1 MPKQKKTALT
11 SVEKYEL
18 DAWLQEHNIN
28 PNNLRRSFT
37 DVLPLARLLSR
48 LYPELVDVNH
58 YPPRNSVQSKIS
70 NWTLFNKRVLERLG
84 VRITREE
91 MDRVARSVP
100 GSIDLLLFSIMR
112 AHMETVGKRKEQRQL
127 RHEENTGDSAASD
140 DDKTSQQDDIDKPEE
155 TMTTDDLNTSLAPV
169 ASGNEVVEARPQMLR
184 SHIADTGL
192 NSPERSL
199 NKTEMTRGGS
209 DSGVSAKQR
218 SGTPQARRNP
228 SKNEKNREAVMVNVR
243 KQIGDL
249 VCEIPQKMVLY
260 SVYAQAVDQLRHK
273 RAKIAQCDQ
282 RNAHLENMLQLKT
295 EHIDELQNQ
304 IHHARLHQWVMPP
317 MVETLQGRAEGGQD
331 GMVTKGQV

>member
-199 NKTEMTRGGS
+199 VSNAKKTFNSPAIFAIPAIQNKTEMTRGGS

-243 KQIGDL
+243 KQIGRR
-249 VCEIPQKMVLY
+249 PAQTQK
-260 SVYAQAVDQLRHK
+260 S
-273 RAKIAQCDQ
+273 
-282 RNAHLENMLQLKT
+282 
-295 EHIDELQNQ
+295 
-304 IHHARLHQWVMPP
+304 
-317 MVETLQGRAEGGQD
+317 QD
-331 GMVTKGQV
+331 SAM